1 MNGFITDIEKDTL
14 DNNFFRRVL
23 YTARN
28 SQLVVMAL
36 KPGEEIGEEVHE
48 GHDQFI
54 RIESGEGEVVLN
66 GEIHFVKDD
75 FAVVVPAGIRH
86 NVINTSNGMMKLY
99 TIYSPPEHKEGTVH
113 QTKEDALREKH

>member
-54 RIESGEGEVVLN
+54 RIESGAGEVVLN
-66 GEIHFVKDD
+66 GEIHFVKDG
-75 FAVVVPAGIRH
+75 FAVVVPAGVRH

>member
-14 DNNFFRRVL
+14 DNSFFRRVL
-23 YTARN
+23 YTAKN

-75 FAVVVPAGIRH
+75 FAVVVPAGVRH
-86 NVINTSNGMMKLY
+86 NVVNTSNGWMKLY

>member
-1 MNGFITDIEKDTL
+1 MNGFITNIEKDTL
-14 DNNFFRRVL
+14 DNTFFRRVL
-23 YTARN
+23 YTAKN

-48 GHDQFI
+48 EHDQFF
-54 RIESGEGEVVLN
+54 RIESGQGEVVLN

-75 FAVVVPAGIRH
+75 FAIVVPAGVRH
-86 NVINTSNGMMKLY
+86 NVINTSSGMMKLY

>member
-1 MNGFITDIEKDTL
+1 MNGFITDIEKETL

-48 GHDQFI
+48 EHDQFF
-54 RIESGEGEVVLN
+54 RIESGQGEVVLN

-75 FAVVVPAGIRH
+75 FAVVVPAGVRH

>member
-14 DNNFFRRVL
+14 DNSFFRRVL
-23 YTARN
+23 YTAKN

-48 GHDQFI
+48 EHDQFI
-54 RIESGEGEVVLN
+54 RIESGQGEVVLN

-75 FAVVVPAGIRH
+75 FAIVVPAGVRH
-86 NVINTSNGMMKLY
+86 NLINTSNGMMKLY

>member
-14 DNNFFRRVL
+14 DNSFFRRVL
-23 YTARN
+23 YTAKN

-48 GHDQFI
+48 EHDQFV
-54 RIESGEGEVVLN
+54 RIESGAGEVVLN
-66 GEIHFVKDD
+66 GEIHFVKDG
-75 FAVVVPAGIRH
+75 FAVVVPAGVRH